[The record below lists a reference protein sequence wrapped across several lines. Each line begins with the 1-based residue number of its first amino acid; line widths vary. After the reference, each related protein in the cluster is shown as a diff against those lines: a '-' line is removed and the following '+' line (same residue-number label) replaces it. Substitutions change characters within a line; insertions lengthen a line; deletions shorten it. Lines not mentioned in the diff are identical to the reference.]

1 MDRLQQWW
9 NNGLPKPVK
18 FVFLVLLLNALP
30 AISILMTLPG
40 RTEDPFVW
48 TVLPEIN
55 VRLLGVGQRGLAAA
69 LPVDGAV
76 TASPR
81 YTRLSIEKKLAFTA
95 SCFRQVKPTSRH
107 LLTLQY

>member
-76 TASPR
+76 TASRVTPVCPSKKNSHLPR
-81 YTRLSIEKKLAFTA
+81 AASVRLNQPAAI
-95 SCFRQVKPTSRH
+95 C
-107 LLTLQY
+107 